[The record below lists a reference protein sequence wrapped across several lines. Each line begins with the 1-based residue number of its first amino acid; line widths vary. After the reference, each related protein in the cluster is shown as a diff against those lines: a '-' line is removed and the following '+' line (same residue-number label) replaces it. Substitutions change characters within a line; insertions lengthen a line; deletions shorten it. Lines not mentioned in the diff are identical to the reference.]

1 MPEVQT
7 VKLYVIGPP
16 VTSISTLGVFV
27 QDVLQGFS
35 DSELRSFQLK
45 QFQKPLTY
53 HVNFAK
59 TPFSRT
65 PKKGQGMWGLHLW
78 TLQCSWWGH
87 PLANESFS
95 VVVKDADFFGMK
107 PRERPHDA
115 ELKFATFTI
124 SCPKNGEVTS
134 GNVYELFTTHHAGW
148 THRDTWFT
156 ASDNMLLEVDLQTRE
171 ALATSE
177 WQDLLDLNALFPKPV
192 GAHRKSRRRT
202 AAYEHFSLVAATQP
216 VRFDTIFPHGLH
228 IYLADS
234 APRPATYQKLCE
246 DLWKFQL
253 LHMETDTFEKPLHFE
268 QGCAFNKVMSEKS
281 LSEFWWTT
289 AVVEAG
295 AQVHELMAMVYK
307 NYPPQASE
315 NGSRV
320 RRHDNSLT
328 CSRPHERAAPVW
340 GISRN
345 MQKIL
350 KLPSNVRNA
359 HEIYAACLL
368 TENRPSKVHLGGHEC
383 TFIQG
388 LAVNSVYLQDRPVAG
403 ALENEHAET
412 KDQRLVAVRW
422 RCNDKTHV
430 SLHFI
435 RSVDRSKGYLCFASP
450 VYMTYPR
457 NHTITCDIWIGSH
470 VTLKADDYAMLADRN
485 KVLQMAT
492 DVPEFCYCEIFPHV
506 IPHKE
511 FLPNLESGTTMQE
524 NLYVCLGGPGV
535 GKTMSKLVPAL
546 RSCAQ
551 KQMPCMLTSSLT
563 RVRNTHIGMLKSVF
577 SEDEF
582 DRVLCVGSHDLD
594 ALAQS
599 RTLNAL
605 TCKAMKHDVEQHEA
619 LLAELHHALEKI
631 AGDQDTGERHGH
643 QDRTHLSDA
652 MQIHARHARELHQR
666 VAENRCRLDDLVE
679 HKQSEILRRC
689 TVVVGT
695 LGAATNKTNLEDI
708 MKMLGDRK
716 FGLLATDEISKL
728 HMSDYTRFLA
738 RLKQCIDRNTKF
750 ALIGDPCQTSHSRKT
765 LPFLQKAAANYGAHT
780 SPVEWLF
787 KGSHAERNV
796 LSPGFWRVCL
806 L

>member
-1 MPEVQT
+1 MSKVQT
-7 VKLYVIGPP
+7 VKLYVLGPP
-16 VTSISTLGVFV
+16 VTSSSTLGDLV
-27 QDVLQGFS
+27 QEVLAGFS
-35 DSELRSFQLK
+35 DNDLRAFQLLES
-45 QFQKPLTY
+45 QGPLTY
-53 HVNFAK
+53 HVKMAK
-59 TPFSRT
+59 NAFSRT
-65 PKKGQGMWGLHLW
+65 PKEGQGMWGLHLW
-78 TLQCSWWGH
+78 LLQCSWWGY
-87 PLANESFS
+87 PLNDESFS
-95 VVVKDADFFGMK
+95 VVVKDADFFGMQ
-107 PRERPHDA
+107 PNERPPDA
-115 ELKFATFTI
+115 ALKFATFTI
-124 SCPKNGEVTS
+124 SCPKYGEVKP
-134 GNVYELFTTHHAGW
+134 GNVYELFTTKKDGW
-148 THRDTWFT
+148 IHRDTLFT
-156 ASDNMLLEVDLQTRE
+156 ASDNMLLDMDVQTTA

-177 WQDLLDLNALFPKPV
+177 WRDLLDLNILFPKPI
-192 GAHRKSRRRT
+192 GARRKSRKRIV
-202 AAYEHFSLVAATQP
+202 AYVHHSVVAVTQP
-216 VRFDTIFPHGLH
+216 VLFDTIFPYGLH
-228 IYLADS
+228 LYLADS

-253 LHMETDTFEKPLHFE
+253 LHMDTDTFEKPLHFE
-268 QGCAFNKVMSEKS
+268 TGCAFNKVMSEQS

-295 AQVHELMAMVYK
+295 AQVHELMAMVYN
-307 NYPPQASE
+307 NYPPEASQD
-315 NGSRV
+315 GSRV

-383 TFIQG
+383 IFIQG
-388 LAVNSVYLQDRPVAG
+388 LAVNSVYLQDKPVAG

-422 RCNDKTHV
+422 RCNDMTHV

-485 KVLQMAT
+485 KALQMAA
-492 DVPEFCYCEIFPHV
+492 DAPEFCYSQIFPHV

-511 FLPNLESGTTMQE
+511 FLPNLESGTTIPE

-551 KQMPCMLTSSLT
+551 RAMPCMITSSLN
-563 RVRNTHIGMLKSVF
+563 RVRNTHIAMLHSIF
-577 SEDEF
+577 SEEEF
-582 DRVLCVGSHDLD
+582 DRVLCIGSHDLD

-605 TCKAMKHDVEQHEA
+605 TSKAMKHDVEQHEA
-619 LLAELHHALEKI
+619 LLAELNHALEKI

-643 QDRTHLSDA
+643 QVRTHLSDA
-652 MQIHARHARELHQR
+652 MQIHASRARDLHRR
-666 VAENRCRLDDLVE
+666 VTENRCRLEDLVE
-679 HKQSEILRRC
+679 QKQSEILRRC
-689 TVVVGT
+689 TIVVGT
-695 LGAATNKTNLEDI
+695 LGATTNKT
-708 MKMLGDRK
+708 
-716 FGLLATDEISKL
+716 T
-728 HMSDYTRFLA
+728 
-738 RLKQCIDRNTKF
+738 
-750 ALIGDPCQTSHSRKT
+750 
-765 LPFLQKAAANYGAHT
+765 
-780 SPVEWLF
+780 
-787 KGSHAERNV
+787 
-796 LSPGFWRVCL
+796 
-806 L
+806 